1 MEALEQAFFVQE
13 GITRELS
20 LGYIN
25 TSKPPTAQGRES
37 KESLCGLTEVD
48 SSQ

>member
-13 GITRELS
+13 GITGEPSLS
-20 LGYIN
+20 YVN

-37 KESLCGLTEVD
+37 KPLWADRG
-48 SSQ
+48 